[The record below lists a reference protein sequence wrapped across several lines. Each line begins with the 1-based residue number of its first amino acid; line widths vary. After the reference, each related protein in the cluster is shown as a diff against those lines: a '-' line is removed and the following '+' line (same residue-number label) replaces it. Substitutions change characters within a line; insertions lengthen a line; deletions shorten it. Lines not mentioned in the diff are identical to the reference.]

1 MSGLTSGEACM
12 SSREFLRVAVVG
24 TGGIFMGA
32 HLRAYPELKDAALVG
47 FYDVVRSKAE
57 YAAKRYREMIREK
70 LGKAEAPEER
80 ERLNTI
86 LKEIKVYSNLEEL
99 AEDEGIDIIDV
110 CTPPK
115 WHDEVAIPLI
125 KSKHN
130 VMVEKPMART
140 WIESNEVVKA
150 VKESGVLYQHNENW
164 VYSNVAVFVK
174 KLIES
179 GIIGDLISVTITFEH
194 NGPEWKHWFWDPF
207 VDGGGTLIDM
217 GTHAITAI
225 WFLVGFDKKPCYVKS
240 CCMKVNFP
248 IRYIAGHMKRINVD
262 DYANIKIIFE
272 DRRTK
277 DVVIGNAIS
286 SWCSSLYAHRDI
298 LRVEGSEGSIR
309 MEYEEGKAVLILT
322 TRGGGMRKVPIQRD
336 DSFANEIRNFV
347 NCVKYREK
355 SITDETI
362 GSETMAIIGAAYL
375 SELEERR
382 LVALGEFKEYAGKYL
397 KEAGNYK
404 EAADMLIRD
413 LMKPYRAI

>member
-1 MSGLTSGEACM
+1 M

-32 HLRAYPELKDAALVG
+32 HLRAYPELKDATLVG

-86 LKEIKVYSNLEEL
+86 LKEMKVYSNLEEL

-164 VYSNVAVFVK
+164 VYSLS
-174 KLIES
+174 LIH
-179 GIIGDLISVTITFEH
+179 I
-194 NGPEWKHWFWDPF
+194 
-207 VDGGGTLIDM
+207 
-217 GTHAITAI
+217 
-225 WFLVGFDKKPCYVKS
+225 
-240 CCMKVNFP
+240 
-248 IRYIAGHMKRINVD
+248 
-262 DYANIKIIFE
+262 
-272 DRRTK
+272 
-277 DVVIGNAIS
+277 
-286 SWCSSLYAHRDI
+286 
-298 LRVEGSEGSIR
+298 
-309 MEYEEGKAVLILT
+309 
-322 TRGGGMRKVPIQRD
+322 
-336 DSFANEIRNFV
+336 
-347 NCVKYREK
+347 
-355 SITDETI
+355 
-362 GSETMAIIGAAYL
+362 
-375 SELEERR
+375 
-382 LVALGEFKEYAGKYL
+382 
-397 KEAGNYK
+397 
-404 EAADMLIRD
+404 
-413 LMKPYRAI
+413 